1 MRRGTAASG
10 AAYVARFGPA
20 MRVPARARGPCSAA
34 SAIVETGIGR
44 AALARTLSRRSSTM
58 LTQKTR
64 DIVKATAPVLA
75 QHGYDIITCFYRKLF
90 DAHPEL
96 RNVFNMAHQEQ
107 GQQQQALAR
116 AVYAYAENIEDP
128 GSLAAVLKNI
138 ANKHASLGVRPE
150 HYPIVGENLLA
161 AIKETLGD
169 AATDDIVSAWAQ
181 AYGNLADLLMGM
193 ESTLYERSSE
203 RLGGWTGWRTFVV
216 REKRPESSVITS
228 FVLEPAD
235 GEPVANFEPG
245 QYVSV
250 AMDVPEL
257 GLQQIRQYSLSDM
270 PNGRT
275 YRISVKRESGGDY
288 PPGYVSCLLHDYVEV
303 GQTLALAAP
312 YGSFHID
319 VEAKTPIVL
328 ISGGVG
334 LTPMISMLTRAIQD
348 PHRQVVFVHGARNSG
363 VHAMRDR
370 LRETASTHANF
381 KLVVFYDDPLPQDV
395 EGVDYDLKG
404 LVDVNAIKDALLL
417 PDADYYIC
425 GPVPFMRLQHDALKR
440 LGVAETR
447 IHYEVF
453 GPDLFA
459 E

>member
-1 MRRGTAASG
+1 
-10 AAYVARFGPA
+10 
-20 MRVPARARGPCSAA
+20 
-34 SAIVETGIGR
+34 
-44 AALARTLSRRSSTM
+44 M
-58 LTQKTR
+58 LTQQTK

-75 QHGYDIITCFYRKLF
+75 QHDYDIIQCFYRRLF

-96 RNVFNMAHQEQ
+96 KNVFNMTHQQQ

-150 HYPIVGENLLA
+150 HYPIVGEHLLG

-169 AATDDIVSAWAQ
+169 AATDAIVSAWAL
-181 AYGNLADLLMGM
+181 AYGNLADLLAGM
-193 ESTLYERSSE
+193 ENGLYEQAATRV
-203 RLGGWTGWRTFVV
+203 GGWTGWRTFIV
-216 REKRPESSVITS
+216 RDKRPESSVITS

-235 GEPVANFEPG
+235 GRPVANFEPG

-250 AMDVPEL
+250 AVDVPTL

-275 YRISVKRESGGDY
+275 YRISVKREGGGPY
-288 PPGYVSCLLHDYVEV
+288 PPGYVSCLLHDHVNVGDEV
-303 GQTLALAAP
+303 RLAAP
-312 YGSFHID
+312 YGCFHID
-319 VEAKTPIVL
+319 VDASTPIVL

-334 LTPMISMLTRAIQD
+334 LTPMISMLKRAIQD
-348 PHRQVVFVHGARNSG
+348 PKRQVVFVHGARNSG

-370 LRETASTHANF
+370 LRETARTHTNF
-381 KLVVFYDDPLPQDV
+381 SLIVFYDDPLPQDLP
-395 EGVDYDLKG
+395 GRDYDHVG
-404 LVDVNAIKDALLL
+404 LVDVNAIKDAILL

-425 GPVPFMRLQHDALKR
+425 GPVPFMRLQHDALKQ
-440 LGVAETR
+440 LGIPEAR